1 MFGWTSLNMHWGI
14 TLNTT
19 KFSVMDASKAFK
31 KSRTTIYEAL
41 KNGELSRDH
50 DGLIDLSELIR
61 VYGNPIS
68 VQSSTRT
75 EQVQKD
81 VQVHV
86 QSEVENVLK
95 DQISLLKN
103 QLDLA
108 NQREKSLM
116 QHIEDLTHRIEFKGT
131 LEQPKQENI
140 NQLNESTN
148 SNIATDPRSQDESNY
163 DGLTTPEN
171 KRIPIPEHIE
181 PEPKKRGF
189 LSRFFLPYG

>member
-1 MFGWTSLNMHWGI
+1 M
-14 TLNTT
+14 
-19 KFSVMDASKAFK
+19 
-31 KSRTTIYEAL
+31 YEAL
-41 KNGELSRDH
+41 KSGELSRDH

-61 VYGNPIS
+61 VYGNPVG
-68 VQSSTRT
+68 VQSSART

-103 QLDLA
+103 QLELA

-148 SNIATDPRSQDESNY
+148 SNIATDPRPQTESNY
-163 DGLTTPEN
+163 DGLTTPQKDN
-171 KRIPIPEHIE
+171 KRIPVPEHVE
-181 PEPKKRGF
+181 PEPKKGF
-189 LSRFFLPYG
+189 PEPFFLPYG

>member
-1 MFGWTSLNMHWGI
+1 
-14 TLNTT
+14 
-19 KFSVMDASKAFK
+19 MDASKAFK
-31 KSRTTIYEAL
+31 KSRTTIYEAI

-61 VYGNPIS
+61 VYGNPVS

-86 QSEVENVLK
+86 QSEIENVLK

-108 NQREKSLM
+108 NQREKALM
-116 QHIEDLTHRIEFKGT
+116 QHIEDLTHRIEFKGQP
-131 LEQPKQENI
+131 EQPITEAKKEEAIQPSTAPVQPEPDTTEPKDAGLNTPKQ
-140 NQLNESTN
+140 T
-148 SNIATDPRSQDESNY
+148 
-163 DGLTTPEN
+163 EN
-171 KRIPIPEHIE
+171 KRIPVPEHVE
-181 PEPKKRGF
+181 PEPKKRGLLGRLARAVF
-189 LSRFFLPYG
+189 TDE

>member
-1 MFGWTSLNMHWGI
+1 MNRGI

-41 KNGELSRDH
+41 KNGELSRDN

-61 VYGNPIS
+61 VYGNPIV

-75 EQVQKD
+75 EHVQEN
-81 VQVHV
+81 VHV
-86 QSEVENVLK
+86 HVHSEVENLLK
-95 DQISLLKN
+95 EQISLLKN

-108 NQREKSLM
+108 NEREKSLM
-116 QHIEDLTHRIEFKGT
+116 QHIEDLTHRIEFKGNLEPQVNAEEVT
-131 LEQPKQENI
+131 NSSIKSDDIATTKETHSKQEQPKEN
-140 NQLNESTN
+140 L
-148 SNIATDPRSQDESNY
+148 
-163 DGLTTPEN
+163 
-171 KRIPIPEHIE
+171 RIPVPEHVE

-189 LSRFFLPYG
+189 LSRFFLPNG

>member
-1 MFGWTSLNMHWGI
+1 MNRGI
-14 TLNTT
+14 VLNTT

-41 KNGELSRDH
+41 KNGELSRDN

-61 VYGNPIS
+61 VYGNPIG

-86 QSEVENVLK
+86 QSEVENLLK

-131 LEQPKQENI
+131 LEQSQQENI
-140 NQLNESTN
+140 DKLNESTN
-148 SNIATDPRSQDESNY
+148 SNIATDPRSQTDSNY
-163 DGLTTPEN
+163 DELTTPQQDN
-171 KRIPIPEHIE
+171 KRIPIPEHVE
-181 PEPKKRGF
+181 PEQKKRGF

>member
-1 MFGWTSLNMHWGI
+1 
-14 TLNTT
+14 
-19 KFSVMDASKAFK
+19 MDASKAFM
-31 KSRTTIYEAL
+31 KSRTTIYDAI

-75 EQVQKD
+75 EHAQKD

-86 QSEVENVLK
+86 QSEIEHVLK

-116 QHIEDLTHRIEFKGT
+116 QHIEDLTHRIEFKGQ
-131 LEQPKQENI
+131 LEQPKTEIDEHKVTTPHSERTENSRPKP
-140 NQLNESTN
+140 EPK
-148 SNIATDPRSQDESNY
+148 D
-163 DGLTTPEN
+163 DGLTTPVETES
-171 KRIPIPEHIE
+171 KRIPVPEHVE
-181 PEPKKRGF
+181 PEPPKRGF
-189 LSRFFLPYG
+189 LSRFFLPNG

>member
-1 MFGWTSLNMHWGI
+1 
-14 TLNTT
+14 
-19 KFSVMDASKAFK
+19 MDASKAFK
-31 KSRTTIYEAL
+31 KSRTTIYEAI
-41 KNGELSRDH
+41 KSGELSRDS

-61 VYGNPIS
+61 VYGNPTG
-68 VQSSTRT
+68 VQSSTRI

-81 VQVHV
+81 APVRV
-86 QSEVENVLK
+86 QSEIENVLK
-95 DQISLLKN
+95 DQIALLKN

-140 NQLNESTN
+140 NKLNESTN
-148 SNIATDPRSQDESNY
+148 SNIATDPRPQTESNY

-171 KRIPIPEHIE
+171 KRIPVPEQVE
-181 PEPKKRGF
+181 PKSKKRGF

>member
-1 MFGWTSLNMHWGI
+1 MHWGI
-14 TLNTT
+14 GLNTT

-50 DGLIDLSELIR
+50 DGLIDLSELLR
-61 VYGNPIS
+61 VYGNPMG

-81 VQVHV
+81 VHVHV
-86 QSEVENVLK
+86 QSEIETVLK

-131 LEQPKQENI
+131 LEQPKQEDIGKI
-140 NQLNESTN
+140 NQSTD
-148 SNIATDPRSQDESNY
+148 SNIATDPRPEAEPNY
-163 DGLTTPEN
+163 DELTTSTQKEN
-171 KRIPIPEHIE
+171 KRIPVPEHVE
-181 PEPKKRGF
+181 PEPQKRGF
-189 LSRFFLPYG
+189 LSRFFLPNG

>member
-1 MFGWTSLNMHWGI
+1 
-14 TLNTT
+14 
-19 KFSVMDASKAFK
+19 MDASKTFK

-50 DGLIDLSELIR
+50 DGLIDLSELLR
-61 VYGNPIS
+61 VYGNPMG

-81 VQVHV
+81 VHVHV
-86 QSEVENVLK
+86 QSEVETVLK

-131 LEQPKQENI
+131 LEQSKKEDIEKI
-140 NQLNESTN
+140 NQSID
-148 SNIATDPRSQDESNY
+148 SNIATDPWSETAARS
-163 DGLTTPEN
+163 LTSPSAPEVVEN
-171 KRIPIPEHIE
+171 KRIPVPEHVE
-181 PEPKKRGF
+181 PEPPKRGF
-189 LSRFFLPYG
+189 LSRFFLPNG

>member
-1 MFGWTSLNMHWGI
+1 
-14 TLNTT
+14 
-19 KFSVMDASKAFK
+19 MDASKAFK
-31 KSRTTIYEAL
+31 KSRTTIYDAL

-61 VYGNPIS
+61 VYGNPVG

-86 QSEVENVLK
+86 QSEVKSVLK

-140 NQLNESTN
+140 NKLNESTN
-148 SNIATDPRSQDESNY
+148 SNIATDPRPQTESNY
-163 DGLTTPEN
+163 DELTTPQKDN
-171 KRIPIPEHIE
+171 KRTPVPEHVE